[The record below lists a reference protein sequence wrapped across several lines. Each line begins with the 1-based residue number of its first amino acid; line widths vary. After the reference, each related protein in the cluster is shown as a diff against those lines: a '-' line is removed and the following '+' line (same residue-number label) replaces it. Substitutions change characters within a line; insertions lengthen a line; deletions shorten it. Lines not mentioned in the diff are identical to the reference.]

1 MLTKV
6 SDCDTDYTRRSN
18 RLLDEIGHSMA
29 ASVKP
34 RAQAPGDQIVGT
46 KASGMF
52 PAYRLAHR
60 RDIRFRWNFEFS
72 C

>member
-1 MLTKV
+1 MLAKV
-6 SDCDTDYTRRSN
+6 SGCDTDYTRPSS
-18 RLLDEIGHSMA
+18 RLFDEIGHFMA

-60 RDIRFRWNFEFS
+60 RDISFRWKFEFS